1 MTLDELRVDFIA
13 RRRGS
18 LALPITG
25 VMVYTAIAIA
35 TLLVSPERRN
45 WALAIGFW
53 AIPPLGAL
61 VMRVRDEEPA
71 SPDNPLFDLSA
82 KARIM
87 ALSTWAIHIP
97 IWLYAPALL
106 PISVGI
112 GFALH
117 WVVFAW
123 TVRHPVG
130 FYHLGARIVL
140 VLAAWHLWPA
150 NRVGAVSAGVA
161 LAYALSAWQLRR
173 IRWTRRFEG
182 LRPRAAS
189 PTANRWWE
197 ERA

>member
-25 VMVYTAIAIA
+25 VIVYTAIALA
-35 TLLVSPERRN
+35 TLLVPPERRN
-45 WALAIGFW
+45 WVLAIGFW

-61 VMRVRDEEPA
+61 VMRLRGEEPA

-97 IWLYAPALL
+97 VWLYAPALF

-112 GFALH
+112 GLALH
-117 WVVFAW
+117 WVVFSW
-123 TVRHPVG
+123 TVGHPVG
-130 FYHLGARIVL
+130 FYHLAARIVL
-140 VLAAWHLWPA
+140 VLGAWHLWPG
-150 NRVGAVSAGVA
+150 NRVEAVSAGIA
-161 LAYALSAWQLRR
+161 LAYALSIWQLRR

-182 LRPRAAS
+182 IRPTAAS
-189 PTANRWWE
+189 PSATRWWE